1 MFRIAS
7 IPKKSIMMI
16 KGSRINPFTIQN
28 RSTSFTPNTGSVS
41 NHNNCNWCVIN
52 SACRKIAEDKCKK
65 IAEDECKKIA
75 EDEIKKQ
82 LTEFEKH
89 FTEFKNVHK
98 VDMQWLKIFS
108 VFGLTT
114 GMGLAGCLL
123 KSIDD
128 INTHMHSIDKKLD
141 SIDEKF
147 DSIDKKFD
155 SIDEKFDS
163 IDKKLDEKLDEKF
176 DSIDKKL
183 DEKFDSI
190 DKKFDELKA
199 LIIQSN
205 KRGWFY

>member
-28 RSTSFTPNTGSVS
+28 RSTSFTPN
-41 NHNNCNWCVIN
+41 NCNWCVIN
-52 SACRKIAEDKCKK
+52 SACR
-65 IAEDECKKIA
+65 KIA

>member
-52 SACRKIAEDKCKK
+52 SACR
-65 IAEDECKKIA
+65 KIA

-163 IDKKLDEKLDEKF
+163 IDKKLDEK
-176 DSIDKKL
+176 
-183 DEKFDSI
+183 
-190 DKKFDELKA
+190 FDELKA

>member
-82 LTEFEKH
+82 LTEL
-89 FTEFKNVHK
+89 KNVHN
-98 VDMQWLKIFS
+98 VDRKWLKIISILGWS
-108 VFGLTT
+108 VGI
-114 GMGLAGCLL
+114 GLAGCLL
-123 KSIDD
+123 ERTDD
-128 INTHMHSIDKKLD
+128 VNTHMYDLGKKVADLDKR
-141 SIDEKF
+141 
-147 DSIDKKFD
+147 
-155 SIDEKFDS
+155 
-163 IDKKLDEKLDEKF
+163 
-176 DSIDKKL
+176 
-183 DEKFDSI
+183 
-190 DKKFDELKA
+190 FDELKA
-199 LIIQSN
+199 LNIQSN
-205 KRGWFY
+205 KRG

>member
-52 SACRKIAEDKCKK
+52 SACRKIAED
-65 IAEDECKKIA
+65 
-75 EDEIKKQ
+75 EIKKQ

-108 VFGLTT
+108 VFGLIT

-128 INTHMHSIDKKLD
+128 INTHMHSLDKKLD
-141 SIDEKF
+141 
-147 DSIDKKFD
+147 
-155 SIDEKFDS
+155 
-163 IDKKLDEKLDEKF
+163 KKLDGIDKKLDEKF

-183 DEKFDSI
+183 DEKFDSIDEKFDSIGEKFDSIDKKFDSIGEKFDSIDKKLDSI

>member
-52 SACRKIAEDKCKK
+52 SACR
-65 IAEDECKKIA
+65 KIA

>member
-28 RSTSFTPNTGSVS
+28 RSTSFTPN
-41 NHNNCNWCVIN
+41 NCNWCVIN
-52 SACRKIAEDKCKK
+52 SACR
-65 IAEDECKKIA
+65 KIA

-141 SIDEKF
+141 SID
-147 DSIDKKFD
+147 KKFD

-190 DKKFDELKA
+190 DKKLDEKFDELKA